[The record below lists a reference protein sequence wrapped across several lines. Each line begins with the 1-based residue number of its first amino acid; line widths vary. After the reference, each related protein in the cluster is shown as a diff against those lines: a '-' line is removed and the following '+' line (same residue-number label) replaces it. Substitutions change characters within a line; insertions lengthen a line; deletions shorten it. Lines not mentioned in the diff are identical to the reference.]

1 MFVPPK
7 FGGGMGI
14 AMSVYGDLLEFVGN
28 ENEYEVVPNKAT
40 SELCSFKI
48 GGKCTAAV
56 YPKNPDAFVALIRRL
71 NDTRLK
77 YEIIGN
83 GTNVVFCDGLYD
95 GIAVCTSKMNK
106 ISEKG
111 NTLTAQ
117 CGTPLNS
124 LCNKAAQLSLSGLEF
139 AYGIPGS
146 VGGGTFMNAG
156 AYGGEMKDVVTAV
169 TAYDVDN
176 DKIIT
181 LDNKECEFAYRDS
194 VFQHK
199 SYVILSTHVTLC
211 AGEVNEIKSK
221 MNELMGQRRTKQPL
235 NYPSAGSTF
244 KRYPGK
250 YTGQMIDQAGLKG
263 KQVGGACVSELH
275 AGFVVNTGNATCKD
289 VKELVEIIKT
299 EIKKREGIEIEC
311 EIRFIE

>member
-1 MFVPPK
+1 
-7 FGGGMGI
+7 
-14 AMSVYGDLLEFVGN
+14 MSVYGDLLEFV
-28 ENEYEVVPNKAT
+28 ENQSEYVVMPNKAT

-48 GGKCTAAV
+48 GGKCAAAV
-56 YPKNPDAFVALIRRL
+56 YPKTPESFVALIRQL
-71 NDTRLK
+71 NEKQLK

-83 GTNVVFCDGLYD
+83 GTNVVFCDELYD

-106 ISEKG
+106 ISKSG
-111 NTLTAQ
+111 NTLIAQ
-117 CGTPLNS
+117 CGTSLNS

-156 AYGGEMKDVVTAV
+156 AYGGEMKDVVTEV
-169 TAYDVDN
+169 TAYDTVN
-176 DKIIT
+176 DIIIT
-181 LDNKECEFAYRDS
+181 LGNKECEFAYRDS
-194 VFQHK
+194 IFQHK
-199 SYVILSTHVTLC
+199 NYVILSTCVTLC
-211 AGEVNEIKSK
+211 EGEVNAIKSK

-263 KQVGGACVSELH
+263 KRVGGACVSELH
-275 AGFVVNTGNATCKD
+275 AGFVVNVGNATCKD